1 MELVTFSGRNSI
13 FVKKSSPTKLVVLKK
28 WCLRV
33 FQGGNSLFLD
43 WAAWWLRR
51 GHRPA
56 REFSSSRDEPTLEAC
71 HVYPVS
77 SDQVFFSSKA
87 PEQICCDCFA
97 RFAHLRFSLDPNWFR
112 HAAASYALCSCAD
125 DDARCAQCVHAD
137 SRCRK
142 TKGKTYSLQNSILT
156 HSEWVNSP

>member
-1 MELVTFSGRNSI
+1 M
-13 FVKKSSPTKLVVLKK
+13 KKSSPTKLVVLKK
-28 WCLRV
+28 MVSACIPRWKFFVSGLS
-33 FQGGNSLFLD
+33 FGQ
-43 WAAWWLRR
+43 AAWWLRR

-87 PEQICCDCFA
+87 PEQTCCDYYA

-142 TKGKTYSLQNSILT
+142 TKGKTFSLQISILI